1 MRSRD
6 STRST
11 TDWAPSGGEWRN
23 PPSLAPR
30 YLHPLLVLH
39 PLSRATP
46 PLAVLHPL
54 SRATPPYLCYIPL
67 AVLHPLSRA
76 TPPYLCYT
84 PVPGMPQPVHGARR
98 VRLRL
103 LPLHQRL
110 LGAGLWPLAAACTA
124 AGRRDATASHIRV
137 RSTLLTPPWHATM
150 HPHDPTT
157 ILLRI
162 RVYELHVSPPV
173 VLCAALCAAL
183 YSPGPLGAAT
193 LLRHLVPT

>member
-30 YLHPLLVLH
+30 YLHPLL
-39 PLSRATP
+39 
-46 PLAVLHPL
+46 
-54 SRATPPYLCYIPL
+54 
-67 AVLHPLSRA
+67 VLHPLSRA